1 MDYNSRILATLGEVV
16 EPEASPINRT
26 NIYEA
31 IYTITGRQ
39 INCPPEMASVGVST
53 DTCAETLKFRIPRY
67 FDGVDLSQ
75 HIGKILFV
83 NAAGESDEK
92 LIENAEITGSTINFE
107 WCLDGSVTK
116 AAGTV
121 NFAIRFETIDTV
133 KEEIVYR
140 WTSLPCT
147 LKVEQ
152 GIAFTDNKIVENYPS
167 VLEQWLQEM
176 NDIKIQI
183 EAGLGG
189 TSGAAEDAEQA
200 ANNANQAAQN
210 AGNATNEAN
219 AAAQNASTEANNAR
233 VAAASAN
240 QATNTANQAANTAN
254 EAASGANTA
263 AGNANTAANDASR
276 AAGAA
281 GEAVNNA
288 NTAAANANN
297 AATAATTAATAASN
311 AAQAALTAIPTKGV
325 DYYTEAE
332 KASLKAE
339 LKDELLNEIEAN
351 LDEILG

>member
-1 MDYNSRILATLGEVV
+1 MDYNSKILATLGEVAD
-16 EPEASPINRT
+16 PEASPINRT
-26 NIYEA
+26 NVYEA
-31 IYTITGRQ
+31 IYTITGRT

-92 LIENAEITGSTINFE
+92 IIENAEITGSVINFE
-107 WCLDGSVTK
+107 WCLDGGVTK

-121 NFAIRFETIDTV
+121 NFAIRFETIDTLN
-133 KEEIVYR
+133 EEIVYR

-152 GIAFTDNKIVENYPS
+152 GINFTDEKIIENYPS

-176 NDIKIQI
+176 NDLKVQV
-183 EAGLGG
+183 ESGLGG
-189 TSGAAEDAEQA
+189 TSGATEDA
-200 ANNANQAAQN
+200 
-210 AGNATNEAN
+210 AN
-219 AAAQNASTEANNAR
+219 AANSANTAAGEANTAAQKANTEANNAK
-233 VAAASAN
+233 VAAASAS
-240 QATNTANQAANTAN
+240 QATTTANNAANSAN

-263 AGNANTAANDASR
+263 AGNANTAASDANR

-281 GEAVNNA
+281 EGATNNA

-297 AATAATTAATAASN
+297 AATAATTAATAASD
-311 AAQAALTAIPTKGV
+311 AAQAALAAIPTKGV

-332 KASLKAE
+332 KTSLKAE
-339 LKDELLNEIEAN
+339 IKDELLNEIEAN